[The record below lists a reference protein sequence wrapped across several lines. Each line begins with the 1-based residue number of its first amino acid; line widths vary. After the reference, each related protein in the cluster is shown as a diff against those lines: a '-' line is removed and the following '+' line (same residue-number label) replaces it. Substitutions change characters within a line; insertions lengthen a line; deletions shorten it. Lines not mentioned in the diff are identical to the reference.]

1 METYLQRFEYFFLQ
15 DERRGLTTID
25 ATEGGVRKAGTEVRG
40 LADTLAQHARERIPP
55 MPLPAPQL
63 DVERLG
69 QAAARLRE
77 VLADVRTIRDAS
89 RRTAE
94 AIAQLTGAAPRT
106 MGEDRLWATID
117 TERAKVG
124 ERLDCLRLLD
134 EFSQVGLLKRAKADR
149 RIEYAR
155 DLAPEERQRLQFE
168 RDLANV
174 RWIEESSAEY
184 ASVLHDAVRR
194 LDGEAVDEG
203 PDEAAISATADGALG
218 RVLGEASV
226 AAEVRAA
233 FIVPVDPWQGGLGTP
248 RNLAEPLAGKTVMQW
263 TLERLARSRE
273 AVAIILLVPEGFD
286 IDSLIDR
293 GAIAMPIEVH
303 RTKGSPFGPER
314 TAIASARLWSD
325 SSWRGGIAGSTVY
338 DEVVA
343 AKPMYEA
350 MTRFGVTAAVVVGPD
365 WPLVSVTGDDGC
377 DGLVRRHRTRPELLR
392 IVFNQ
397 SPPGLCGVVVERSLM
412 AELARG
418 GRRASIG
425 WLLGYEPSRPQQD
438 PISKDVCV
446 QIPHEVRRSLVRAV
460 FDTPRNMIRM
470 RRAIEPGL
478 SERGGGVA
486 AIDTAAAVALLEH
499 QLFDTVPYYTPQHL
513 MVELNTGRQG
523 SGASSPHRM
532 GSVQRPVMTERRF
545 ARLVEQVAE
554 SRDCVMTLCGAG
566 DPLLHPDVARFV
578 RMAKDGGVRG
588 VHIRT
593 ELLAPR
599 HVIDQVLEA
608 GVDVVSVEVDADES
622 ATYRR
627 MHGVD
632 RYREVVANMEHALGV
647 RRALAGAD
655 GTDVYA
661 TPWIVPR
668 LQRRVESSDDIDGF
682 FDRWKHLLGT
692 PVVEGPPPFDP
703 SAENP
708 SDTLASARAPSR
720 AMWREMLRRMLVLS
734 DGTVPLSELDLRGDR
749 IFGHVDRAP
758 LLALWR
764 DLVQRRKQIRR
775 ESGESHQDLRT
786 RIP

>member
-1 METYLQRFEYFFLQ
+1 
-15 DERRGLTTID
+15 
-25 ATEGGVRKAGTEVRG
+25 
-40 LADTLAQHARERIPP
+40 
-55 MPLPAPQL
+55 
-63 DVERLG
+63 
-69 QAAARLRE
+69 
-77 VLADVRTIRDAS
+77 
-89 RRTAE
+89 
-94 AIAQLTGAAPRT
+94 
-106 MGEDRLWATID
+106 
-117 TERAKVG
+117 
-124 ERLDCLRLLD
+124 
-134 EFSQVGLLKRAKADR
+134 
-149 RIEYAR
+149 
-155 DLAPEERQRLQFE
+155 
-168 RDLANV
+168 
-174 RWIEESSAEY
+174 
-184 ASVLHDAVRR
+184 
-194 LDGEAVDEG
+194 
-203 PDEAAISATADGALG
+203 
-218 RVLGEASV
+218 
-226 AAEVRAA
+226 
-233 FIVPVDPWQGGLGTP
+233 
-248 RNLAEPLAGKTVMQW
+248 
-263 TLERLARSRE
+263 
-273 AVAIILLVPEGFD
+273 
-286 IDSLIDR
+286 
-293 GAIAMPIEVH
+293 
-303 RTKGSPFGPER
+303 
-314 TAIASARLWSD
+314 
-325 SSWRGGIAGSTVY
+325 
-338 DEVVA
+338 
-343 AKPMYEA
+343 
-350 MTRFGVTAAVVVGPD
+350 
-365 WPLVSVTGDDGC
+365 
-377 DGLVRRHRTRPELLR
+377 
-392 IVFNQ
+392 
-397 SPPGLCGVVVERSLM
+397 
-412 AELARG
+412 
-418 GRRASIG
+418 
-425 WLLGYEPSRPQQD
+425 
-438 PISKDVCV
+438 
-446 QIPHEVRRSLVRAV
+446 
-460 FDTPRNMIRM
+460 
-470 RRAIEPGL
+470 
-478 SERGGGVA
+478 
-486 AIDTAAAVALLEH
+486 
-499 QLFDTVPYYTPQHL
+499 
-513 MVELNTGRQG
+513 
-523 SGASSPHRM
+523 M

-608 GVDVVSVEVDADES
+608 GVDVVSVELDADEA

-692 PVVEGPPPFDP
+692 PVIEGPPPFDP